1 MNQNPQSLSYSMN
14 RESAPSTTAVRQTE
28 PKSKNQQTKKSDHKD
43 LPHKVFTFFLIFIG
57 TVTALTIWARNYSY
71 YLLPLQERPLH
82 PRYEALKPEGLESH
96 GYGIIGTT
104 MVFIG
109 VIVYSTRK
117 RIKRFTHLG
126 KIRDFLD
133 FHIFMCLVGP
143 ILIMYHTTFKFG
155 GIAGAG
161 FWCMTAVVLSGFVG
175 RYFYKFIPKNIEGQ
189 ELSAKELEDER
200 QNLLQA
206 IKERY
211 SLSDELLEQVD
222 KVGSTGFDNSKAGF
236 LKLFWYLLKV
246 DFSKRKY
253 QREIHRILHNHN
265 VDPGAIRKISTVAQ
279 RRIALRQRIFVLEKI
294 RLVFHY
300 WHVIHLPFSLIVLV
314 VLIIHVGVA
323 VAFGYTWIF

>member
-1 MNQNPQSLSYSMN
+1 MDTKLS
-14 RESAPSTTAVRQTE
+14 SAPTE
-28 PKSKNQQTKKSDHKD
+28 AKQVDSKPPVSKTKKQELRD
-43 LPHKVFTFFLIFIG
+43 LPHKVFTFFLILVG
-57 TVTALTIWARNYSY
+57 TLTVVTIWARNYSY
-71 YLLPLQERPLH
+71 YLLPLQDRPLH
-82 PRYEALKPEGLESH
+82 SRYETLKPEGVESH

-117 RIKRFTHLG
+117 RVKRLTHWG

-161 FWCMTAVVLSGFVG
+161 FWCMAAVVISGFVG
-175 RYFYKFIPKNIEGQ
+175 RYLYKFIPKNIEGQ

-206 IKERY
+206 LKERY
-211 SLSDELLEQVD
+211 NLSEELLEQVD
-222 KVGSTGFDNSKAGF
+222 KVGDSGFDNSKAGF
-236 LKLFWYLLKV
+236 FKLFWYLLKV

-253 QREIHRILHNHN
+253 HKELRGILHKHN
-265 VDPGAIRKISTVAQ
+265 VSPDAIRKISAVAQ
-279 RRIALRQRIFVLEKI
+279 RRIALRQRILVLEKI